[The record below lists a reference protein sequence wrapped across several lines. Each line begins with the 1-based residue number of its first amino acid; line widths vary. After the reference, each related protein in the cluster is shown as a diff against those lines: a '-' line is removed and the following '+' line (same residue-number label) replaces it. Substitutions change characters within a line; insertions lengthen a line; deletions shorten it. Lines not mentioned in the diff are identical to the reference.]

1 MKYMPMV
8 APQLDNIVAF
18 LEIAQTNTAT
28 HLNIERQSAERNT
41 LKLRYEQ
48 KPFLVCLALL
58 S

>member
-1 MKYMPMV
+1 MV

-41 LKLRYEQ
+41 LKLRNEQ